1 MIAVIRVRGTANISP
16 DHRKTLELIMLHKPN
31 HAVLVAEETQLTKMV
46 EKVKDYVTYGEID
59 SETATELL
67 RKRGRTTTGERLDKK
82 YLEKEKAKSI
92 EDIAKKVVE
101 GKESLRKLGIKPVFR
116 LSPPRKGHKRG
127 GIKKSYAVGG
137 ALGYRA
143 SDINALL
150 RKMM

>member
-1 MIAVIRVRGTANISP
+1 MIVAIRVRGTANISP
-16 DHRKTLELIMLHKPN
+16 DHKKTLELLMLHKPN
-31 HAVLVAEETQLTKMV
+31 HAVFISEETQLTKMV

-59 SETATELL
+59 LDTTAELL
-67 RKRGRTTTGERLDKK
+67 GKRGRTTKGERLDKK
-82 YLEKEKAKSI
+82 FLEKEKAKSF
-92 EDIAKKVVE
+92 EDIAKKIIE
-101 GKESLRKLGIKPVFR
+101 GKETLRKLGMKPVFR

-127 GIKKSYAVGG
+127 GIKKSYVVGG

>member
-16 DHRKTLELIMLHKPN
+16 DHRKTLELLMLHKPN
-31 HAVLVAEETQLTKMV
+31 HAVFVAEEAQLTKMV

-59 SETATELL
+59 SDTGAELL
-67 RKRGRTTTGERLDKK
+67 RKRGRATNGERLDKK
-82 YLEKEKAKSI
+82 FLEKEKAKSF
-92 EDIAKKVVE
+92 EDVAKKIIE
-101 GKESLRKLGIKPVFR
+101 GKETLRKLGIKPVFR

>member
-1 MIAVIRVRGTANISP
+1 MIAVVRVRGTANISP
-16 DHRKTLELIMLHKPN
+16 DHRKTLELLMLHKPN
-31 HAVLVAEETQLTKMV
+31 HAILVAEELQLAKMV

-59 SETATELL
+59 LDTAAELL
-67 RKRGRTTTGERLDKK
+67 RKRGRTIEGERTDKK
-82 YLEKEKAKSI
+82 FLEKEKAKSF
-92 EDIAKKVVE
+92 EDIAKKIIE
-101 GKESLRKLGIKPVFR
+101 GKETLRNIGIKPVFR
-116 LSPPRKGHKRG
+116 LSPPRKGHNRG

>member
-1 MIAVIRVRGTANISP
+1 MIAIVRVRGTANISP
-16 DHRKTLELIMLHKPN
+16 DHRKTLELLMLHKPN
-31 HAVLVAEETQLTKMV
+31 HAILVAEELQLAKMV

-59 SETATELL
+59 LDTAAELL
-67 RKRGRTTTGERLDKK
+67 RKRGRTIEGERTDKK
-82 YLEKEKAKSI
+82 FLEKEKAKSF
-92 EDIAKKVVE
+92 EDIAKKIIE
-101 GKESLRKLGIKPVFR
+101 GKETLRNIGIKPVFR
-116 LSPPRKGHKRG
+116 LSPPRKGHNRG